1 MKSII
6 CICSVWALGFL
17 LINCD
22 GAVEELDPRDLTG
35 PPVNIEELIMDTDT
49 EENPTVGENE
59 VNFTPLFEATID
71 GRNATLINF
80 FRDGQAINSFFNE
93 NAVYI
98 EVSINGNPAE
108 ATIIFSIDRSD
119 VGVGTYELGENSVF
133 EEVTHLNYN
142 ATNPINATTQEDT
155 ISGSLTITSL
165 DTINLIMEGT
175 FEFTTRQSNRATGEF
190 IRNIE
195 ITNGRFRLKYLET
208 ATASNENL

>member
-6 CICSVWALGFL
+6 YICSVWALGFL

-49 EENPTVGENE
+49 EENPVGENE

-119 VGVGTYELGENSVF
+119 VGVGTYELGENSVYQF
-133 EEVTHLNYN
+133 DYGRHL
-142 ATNPINATTQEDT
+142 
-155 ISGSLTITSL
+155 
-165 DTINLIMEGT
+165 
-175 FEFTTRQSNRATGEF
+175 
-190 IRNIE
+190 
-195 ITNGRFRLKYLET
+195 
-208 ATASNENL
+208 